1 MRDAL
6 GSDQN
11 EESYRIATNSFIT
24 RIKTFVNS
32 ATRAI
37 FNIEPIIDTPSL
49 PAYYEWR
56 LLIANI
62 GNLDHQPT
70 QVGFEDPQTGEIS
83 C

>member
-1 MRDAL
+1 VHLQIFGKSSLTSLISLRIDVKDAL

-11 EESYRIATNSFIT
+11 EESYRIATNNFIT

-49 PAYYEWR
+49 PA
-56 LLIANI
+56 
-62 GNLDHQPT
+62 
-70 QVGFEDPQTGEIS
+70 
-83 C
+83 